1 MKKILFT
8 LMLFVSTISCFAQEK
23 HDAYCEIV
31 GTTKLLSTKVTV
43 EVDFGQSAWADAHLY
58 DETGKKIA
66 FNSMMDALNYMGKR
80 GWKLTQT
87 YALTS
92 GNSNV
97 YHYVLVKQVE
107 KDEEITEGL
116 NLKKK

>member
-23 HDAYCEIV
+23 HNAYCEIV

-58 DETGKKIA
+58 NETGKKIA

-87 YALTS
+87 YALTCGS
-92 GNSNV
+92 SNV

-107 KDEEITEGL
+107 KDEEITEGF